1 MGDGKSFSCYNSH
14 GGYKEFDLLANG
26 NNHEGWEEFDLLTGL
41 TMDGGG
47 GGGDRKTLTVHGNN
61 LWGWDKYCFEALMV
75 ITTQKFGR
83 WKRELVLPMRRTAGT
98 VRSLNQP
105 WEHTWEDWRSLSGAK
120 ERKWG
125 MGAIRIFNRNNHGG
139 IGGL

>member
-14 GGYKEFDLLANG
+14 GGHEEFDLLANG

-61 LWGWDKYCFEALMV
+61 LWGWDKYCFEALIQNHPCVYEVEMPV
-75 ITTQKFGR
+75 YEKVGPNHNIYLVT
-83 WKRELVLPMRRTAGT
+83 ELL
-98 VRSLNQP
+98 L
-105 WEHTWEDWRSLSGAK
+105 
-120 ERKWG
+120 
-125 MGAIRIFNRNNHGG
+125 
-139 IGGL
+139 